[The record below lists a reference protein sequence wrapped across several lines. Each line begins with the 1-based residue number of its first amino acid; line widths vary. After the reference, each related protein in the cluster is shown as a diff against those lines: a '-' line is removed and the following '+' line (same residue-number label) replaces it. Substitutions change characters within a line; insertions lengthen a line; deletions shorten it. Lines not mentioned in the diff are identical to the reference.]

1 MKKITKFLLVFIVL
15 SYSASFYLRVIQ
27 LNFFYRIGDTFWSG
41 IGATLISVTLL
52 IAVCSVFIIR
62 ILNKFYLTVEKVRN
76 GESISDQERKN
87 AIKAYNKINIISVVM
102 NLVGFGVGQVV
113 ASFADIANGVI
124 LPDSSRLALIFTQ
137 AMTVGVI
144 VALYEIFILGVLITE
159 DREVL
164 SISNVSEFPGSFRPS
179 ISYKFILAT
188 LAILILTAVNCFG
201 AVFQIILQ
209 DGGKPVVD
217 AYSEYLANFPLAFF
231 GSIIPGL
238 GLIVILCLDIKKRID
253 STNARIKDIG
263 DKGDLSSRISISS
276 GDNIGQLDSNL
287 NDFISNLSKMVKTLR
302 SGTDVVS
309 STAEELASSAN
320 ISVTALDEMRN
331 SINKISQEGEKQK
344 QLVTLAG
351 NEVYQVA
358 KNAQEVESQIR
369 SQIVAV
375 QQSSSAVNKMAKS
388 IESVANMARE
398 AEVLSTE
405 LSKTS
410 KTGSTSISAA
420 VSSIIE
426 IKKAS
431 DEVQMIIS
439 SIEDIAQKTNL
450 LSMNAAIEAAHAGTY
465 GQGFAVV
472 AGEVRALA
480 ASSSQS
486 AQNIQKH
493 ILEMIKKIENG
504 VSSIQAAGKAFTEIN
519 SGIENT
525 SNLIKTISS
534 AMTDQ
539 RIGADETIKSTTVV
553 VDAIKQ
559 IQQLS
564 SQQLLSTDNVK
575 KSIEQIVDAAQDI
588 GESIVENMRNSSNVE
603 SAIKRVDECVNK
615 NTNAVKGMQ
624 KQINVFKA

>member
-52 IAVCSVFIIR
+52 IAVCSVFIVR

>member
-624 KQINVFKA
+624 NQINVFKA

>member
-253 STNARIKDIG
+253 S
-263 DKGDLSSRISISS
+263 
-276 GDNIGQLDSNL
+276 
-287 NDFISNLSKMVKTLR
+287 
-302 SGTDVVS
+302 
-309 STAEELASSAN
+309 
-320 ISVTALDEMRN
+320 
-331 SINKISQEGEKQK
+331 
-344 QLVTLAG
+344 
-351 NEVYQVA
+351 
-358 KNAQEVESQIR
+358 
-369 SQIVAV
+369 
-375 QQSSSAVNKMAKS
+375 SSS
-388 IESVANMARE
+388 
-398 AEVLSTE
+398 
-405 LSKTS
+405 
-410 KTGSTSISAA
+410 
-420 VSSIIE
+420 
-426 IKKAS
+426 
-431 DEVQMIIS
+431 
-439 SIEDIAQKTNL
+439 
-450 LSMNAAIEAAHAGTY
+450 
-465 GQGFAVV
+465 
-472 AGEVRALA
+472 
-480 ASSSQS
+480 
-486 AQNIQKH
+486 
-493 ILEMIKKIENG
+493 
-504 VSSIQAAGKAFTEIN
+504 
-519 SGIENT
+519 
-525 SNLIKTISS
+525 
-534 AMTDQ
+534 
-539 RIGADETIKSTTVV
+539 
-553 VDAIKQ
+553 
-559 IQQLS
+559 
-564 SQQLLSTDNVK
+564 
-575 KSIEQIVDAAQDI
+575 
-588 GESIVENMRNSSNVE
+588 
-603 SAIKRVDECVNK
+603 
-615 NTNAVKGMQ
+615 
-624 KQINVFKA
+624 